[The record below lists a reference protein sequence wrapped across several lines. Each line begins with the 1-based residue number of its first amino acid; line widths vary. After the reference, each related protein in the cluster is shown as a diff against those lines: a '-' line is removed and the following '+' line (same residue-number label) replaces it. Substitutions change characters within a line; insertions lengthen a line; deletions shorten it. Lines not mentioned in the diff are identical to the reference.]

1 MAMLWPSV
9 LMLCAEEPSPT
20 AASSRKVVSAA
31 SEAATPGINSAVRA
45 AQQEVRDPFA
55 MAPLPPVVETPKPA
69 PVAKAALEIKA
80 NLQGIG
86 FGSKDAYAVIG
97 GDIFYV
103 GDTKKGIKLLEVR
116 RREVDINENGEKV
129 TLSLF
134 PGEDLQKARDRAKK
148 KSAM

>member
-1 MAMLWPSV
+1 MNKGNPDNLRAM
-9 LMLCAEEPSPT
+9 M
-20 AASSRKVVSAA
+20 
-31 SEAATPGINSAVRA
+31 EAAKTMNATIIFEVGPA
-45 AQQEVRDPFA
+45 ALKTYAKGKPQ
-55 MAPLPPVVETPKPA
+55 LPEYC
-69 PVAKAALEIKA
+69 AKAALEIKT

-134 PGEDLQKARDRAKK
+134 PGEDLQKAKDRAKK
-148 KSAM
+148 KRAMQNASVNQSSEMPSSLSEREQSPL